1 MDEASQRARAL
12 KANDICRQRGLTQS
26 QIADA
31 LGASQA
37 QVSRILSG
45 KGLRK
50 SRLLEDVCL
59 YLERLETGVTAE
71 SVRNNVELVEALRAT
86 WNGSAGHAKA
96 LAAVIRSLSVL
107 GPALQAPGNKMEAKV

>member
-1 MDEASQRARAL
+1 MNEASQRARAL
-12 KANDICRQRGLTQS
+12 RANDICRQRKLTQA
-26 QIADA
+26 QVADA

-37 QVSRILSG
+37 QVSRILGG

-71 SVRNNVELVEALRAT
+71 AVRSNEEMVEALRAT

-96 LAAVIRSLSVL
+96 LAAVIRSLSAL
-107 GPALQAPGNKMEAKV
+107 GPALQGPANKTEAQV